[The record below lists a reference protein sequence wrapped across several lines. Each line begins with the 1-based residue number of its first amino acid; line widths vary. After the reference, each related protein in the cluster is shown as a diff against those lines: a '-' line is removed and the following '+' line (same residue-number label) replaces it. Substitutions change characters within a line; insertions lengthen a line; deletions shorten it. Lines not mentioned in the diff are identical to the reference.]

1 MMELLTKMTVNPA
14 RLYQF
19 DCGDISEGR
28 PADLV
33 IFDPDEVWQVEK
45 FASRASNS
53 PFLGAQLCERCII
66 PSVAER
72 SYTVN
77 RTRNRGPKTSGERI

>member
-53 PFLGAQLCERCII
+53 PFLGAQLCGK
-66 PSVAER
+66 VH
-72 SYTVN
+72 YTICGGKIVY
-77 RTRNRGPKTSGERI
+77 GK